1 MNLKEENFEGRLCD
15 KFTINDNCSK
25 KMYLTKMP
33 FIRIFSCFEEE
44 QKLDSGGRWQFIR
57 RQSSELAGANWN
69 VLKVYFK
76 IMESK
81 VKFINELFFW
91 KWIMF

>member
-1 MNLKEENFEGRLCD
+1 
-15 KFTINDNCSK
+15 
-25 KMYLTKMP
+25 MP
-33 FIRIFSCFEEE
+33 FLQSFSCFEEE
-44 QKLDSGGRWQFIR
+44 QKLDSGGRSQFIR
-57 RQSSELAGANWN
+57 IKSNELAGVNWN
-69 VLKVYFK
+69 VLKVKFK

>member
-57 RQSSELAGANWN
+57 R
-69 VLKVYFK
+69 
-76 IMESK
+76 
-81 VKFINELFFW
+81 
-91 KWIMF
+91 

>member
-1 MNLKEENFEGRLCD
+1 
-15 KFTINDNCSK
+15 
-25 KMYLTKMP
+25 MP
-33 FIRIFSCFEEE
+33 FLQSFSCFEEE

-69 VLKVYFK
+69 VLKVFFK

>member
-1 MNLKEENFEGRLCD
+1 
-15 KFTINDNCSK
+15 
-25 KMYLTKMP
+25 MP
-33 FIRIFSCFEEE
+33 FLQSFSCFEEE

-57 RQSSELAGANWN
+57 IKSNELAGVNWN

>member
-1 MNLKEENFEGRLCD
+1 
-15 KFTINDNCSK
+15 
-25 KMYLTKMP
+25 MP
-33 FIRIFSCFEEE
+33 FLRSFSCFEEE

-57 RQSSELAGANWN
+57 IKSNELTGVNWN